1 MKIRS
6 ETWEKN
12 DTTSPGELESSVV
25 TVTETAPHS
34 IDLSCNAKGQYSW
47 SIKLYFKEEDKE
59 VIINE
64 VEKINNLML
73 QRFLNVDDL
82 AKITELD
89 KKAKK

>member
-1 MKIRS
+1 MKTKTIEKDGNNTAK
-6 ETWEKN
+6 ET
-12 DTTSPGELESSVV
+12 VI
-25 TVTETAPHS
+25 ETAPHS

-59 VIINE
+59 HVVGDI
-64 VEKINNLML
+64 EKINQEMQLT
-73 QRFLNVDDL
+73 FPNVDDL

>member
-1 MKIRS
+1 MKTRT
-6 ETWEKN
+6 ETWEK
-12 DTTSPGELESSVV
+12 DDGTPPGTLESNVV

-47 SIKLYFKEEDKE
+47 SIKLYFKDEDKE
-59 VIINE
+59 AVVNE

-73 QRFLNVDDL
+73 QLFPNVDDL
-82 AKITELD
+82 AKIIELD